1 MSSVATF
8 DQSQILAIEPE
19 AARHLQRHL
28 QNSPG
33 AIGVRIG
40 VKDSGCSGYA
50 YVLDLVQEVPEQHLR
65 VATDTGVA
73 LYVDIKSV
81 PALSGSCL
89 RLVKEGLNE
98 TIKFDNPN
106 AGSYCGCGESFTV
119 NPEVETQLHA

>member
-8 DQSQILAIEPE
+8 DQTQVLAVEP
-19 AARHLQRHL
+19 AAAQHLHRFL
-28 QNSPG
+28 QSAPK
-33 AIGVRIG
+33 AVGVRIG

-50 YVLDLVQEVPEQHLR
+50 YVLELAEQIPDNHLR
-65 VATDTGVA
+65 IAVDESLT
-73 LYVDIKSV
+73 LYVDVKSV

-119 NPEVETQLHA
+119 DPAVETQLQS

>member
-1 MSSVATF
+1 MTVATF
-8 DQSQILAIEPE
+8 EQSQILQIEPQ
-19 AARHLQRHL
+19 AAQHLLRYQSKSS
-28 QNSPG
+28 N

-50 YVLDLVQEVPEQHLR
+50 YVLELTDSAPENHVR
-65 VATDTGVA
+65 VDAENLT
-73 LYVDIKSV
+73 LFVDFKSI
-81 PALSGSCL
+81 PALSGSTL

-119 NPEVETQLHA
+119 NPEVETQLSA

>member
-1 MSSVATF
+1 MSAVSTF
-8 DQSQILAIEPE
+8 EQAQILAVEPD
-19 AARHLQRHL
+19 AAKHLLRHLRS
-28 QNSPG
+28 NPK

-50 YVLDLVQEVPEQHLR
+50 YVLELTESEPQNTLRINVENDLTLFI
-65 VATDTGVA
+65 DS
-73 LYVDIKSV
+73 KSV
-81 PALSGSCL
+81 PALSGSTL

-119 NPEVETQLHA
+119 NPEVETQLNA

>member
-8 DQSQILAIEPE
+8 DQNQILAVEP
-19 AARHLQRHL
+19 AAAHHLHRHLHS
-28 QNSPG
+28 SPES
-33 AIGVRIG
+33 IGVHIG

-50 YVLDLVQEVPEQHLR
+50 YVLDLTTTEPPESLR
-65 VATDTGVA
+65 IAVDDRLTLYIDT
-73 LYVDIKSV
+73 KSV
-81 PALSGSCL
+81 PALAGSTL

-119 NPEVETQLHA
+119 DPEVETRLHA

>member
-1 MSSVATF
+1 MTVATF
-8 DQSQILAIEPE
+8 EQSQILQIDPQ
-19 AARHLQRHL
+19 AAEHLQRYL
-28 QNSPG
+28 RNSPN

-50 YVLDLVQEVPEQHLR
+50 YVLELTESVPANHVR
-65 VATDTGVA
+65 VDNENVT
-73 LYVDIKSV
+73 LFVDVKSI
-81 PALSGSCL
+81 PALSGSTL

-119 NPEVETQLHA
+119 NPEVETQLSA

>member
-1 MSSVATF
+1 MSVSTF
-8 DQSQILAIEPE
+8 EQAQILAIEPE
-19 AARHLQRHL
+19 AVSHLHRYL
-28 QNSPG
+28 QKSPQ

-50 YVLDLVQEVPEQHLR
+50 YVMELTEQVPENHIR
-65 VATDTGVA
+65 IAANDDVA
-73 LYVDIKSV
+73 LYIDVKSI
-81 PALSGSCL
+81 PALSGSTL

-119 NPEVETQLHA
+119 NPEVVTQLGA

>member
-8 DQSQILAIEPE
+8 DQSEVLTVEPA
-19 AARHLQRHL
+19 AARHLHRYL
-28 QNSPG
+28 QKSPQSV
-33 AIGVRIG
+33 GVRIG
-40 VKDSGCSGYA
+40 VRDSGCSGYA
-50 YVLDLVQEVPEQHLR
+50 YVLELTDQVPENHLR
-65 VATDTGVA
+65 IAVDEQLA
-73 LYVDIKSV
+73 LYVDVKSV

-119 NPEVETQLHA
+119 NAEVETQLGA

>member
-1 MSSVATF
+1 MSVVTF
-8 DQSQILAIEPE
+8 DQTQILRVESQ
-19 AARHLQRHL
+19 AAQHLLRYQR
-28 QNSPG
+28 NSPN

-50 YVLDLVQEVPEQHLR
+50 YVLELTETAPENHVRIDAENLTLFLDQ
-65 VATDTGVA
+65 
-73 LYVDIKSV
+73 KSI
-81 PALSGSCL
+81 PALSGSTL

-119 NPEVETQLHA
+119 NPEVETQLGA